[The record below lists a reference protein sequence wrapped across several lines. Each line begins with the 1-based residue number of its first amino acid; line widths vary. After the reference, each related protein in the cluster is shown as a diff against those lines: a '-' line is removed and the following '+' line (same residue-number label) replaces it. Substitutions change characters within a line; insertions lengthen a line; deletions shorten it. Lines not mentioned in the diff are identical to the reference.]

1 MGYTVKKLS
10 ELSGVS
16 VRALH
21 FYEKEG
27 LLKPAYYGSNGY
39 RYYEKNELLR
49 LQQILFYKELGF
61 SLSQICKVL
70 GKSNFDQLSA
80 LYSHRRSLIQEVEKV
95 KSLIKSIDKTIRH
108 LKGRIKMKEEDVHS
122 DILNKENQ
130 IFTERGRHIHTWT
143 KTDLE
148 QYKQDSEAN
157 FKELSLLKEK
167 HLAPNSEEVQE
178 IIHNLYQWV
187 HKFWTPDK
195 ESFIRLGQMYTDL
208 EWKKFFEKYDPHHPQ
223 LALFIAE
230 GMRFFADTHLS

>member
-1 MGYTVKKLS
+1 MGSYTVKKLS

-61 SLSQICKVL
+61 SLNQICKVL
-70 GKSNFDQLSA
+70 GKSNFEQLSA
-80 LYSHRRSLIQEVEKV
+80 LYSHRHSLIQEVEKV
-95 KSLIKSIDKTIRH
+95 KSLVKIIDKTIRH
-108 LKGRIKMKEEDVHS
+108 LKGRMQVNVEEDKGPLCQETQNLPDH
-122 DILNKENQ
+122 
-130 IFTERGRHIHTWT
+130 GRPVQNWT
-143 KTDLE
+143 KDDLE
-148 QYKQDSEAN
+148 QYKIDSESN
-157 FKELSLLKEK
+157 FKELAALMKRNFS
-167 HLAPNSEEVQE
+167 PNSKEAQ
-178 IIHNLYQWV
+178 IIIKNLYKWV

-195 ESFIRLGQMYTDL
+195 ESFIRLGQMYTDS
-208 EWKKFFEKYDPHHPQ
+208 EWKIFFDKYHPHHPQ

-230 GMRFFADTHLS
+230 GMRYFADVNLS